1 MFFVMQK
8 RAYDLRSSDLSSDV
22 FSSDLPARGAALHM
36 VSGEI
41 AVRVRLDVSP
51 WQGRSGRIY
60 MLLPEQPAGAITAT
74 WTTRGR
80 LLPGVLRAGER
91 ALVYAGPI
99 AGGGLLGDTLDRKS
113 TRLHSSH

>member
-1 MFFVMQK
+1 M
-8 RAYDLRSSDLSSDV
+8 
-22 FSSDLPARGAALHM
+22 PARGAALHM

-99 AGGGLLGDTLDRKS
+99 AGGGLLEETLRLRLPADGRRRSEERRAGKEGGS
-113 TRLHSSH
+113 TFRYRWPPFH

>member
-1 MFFVMQK
+1 M
-8 RAYDLRSSDLSSDV
+8 
-22 FSSDLPARGAALHM
+22 PARGAALHM

-60 MLLPEQPAGAITAT
+60 MLLPAQPAGAITAT
-74 WTTRGR
+74 STTRGR
-80 LLPGVLRAGER
+80 LLPGVLSSGAR

-99 AGGGLLGDTLDRKS
+99 AGRGPLEDTLPLRKYGRGSCRDRGRPS
-113 TRLHSSH
+113 G